1 MGSLYSAGSSS
12 RWRLPRTREGFKK
25 RSSLRNSLRTG
36 VKGFD
41 NFFDLMVDLTILMVV
56 VVGKLGAPRS
66 KREGKFY
73 SNPERLTVT
82 SLLSTGIL
90 ICHCQPPHVTSHCS
104 QTSAEELKARRRE
117 QTIYYTYI
125 YPGTEHLTPISSP
138 SLIPPILLIRFELDL
153 FFFLLMHLL
162 SLLVDV
168 SRLLRAREPDI
179 PIRWRSTAS
188 CPCMPVARYRLF
200 VRIDRVPRAD

>member
-90 ICHCQPPHVTSHCS
+90 ICHCQPPHVT
-104 QTSAEELKARRRE
+104 
-117 QTIYYTYI
+117 
-125 YPGTEHLTPISSP
+125 
-138 SLIPPILLIRFELDL
+138 
-153 FFFLLMHLL
+153 L
-162 SLLVDV
+162 SLFGNIFRRAQSASKGANNILYIHISWNRV
-168 SRLLRAREPDI
+168 SHPHFVTVSYTSHPSYSLRTGSLLFSSD
-179 PIRWRSTAS
+179 AS
-188 CPCMPVARYRLF
+188 P
-200 VRIDRVPRAD
+200 